1 LNLIEKRKKM
11 AITTDKSKEL
21 WKKAKEVIPLG
32 VSSSFRFHGPENTR
46 YVARAKGAYYWDV
59 DGNRYIDYALAWGP
73 VILGHAYDRVDDYV
87 HEQIKLRG
95 TSTAL
100 TSDLEIE
107 VAEKFIAMCPC
118 VQKVRLVNSGTE
130 ATMHALRLAR
140 GYTGRDKFIKFEGA
154 YHGVHDYV
162 LYSMYAN
169 PIPSYGGR
177 RAPLPVPES
186 SGIPKVVNSTV
197 ITVPYNDKE
206 SLDLALKRSGHEVAA
221 IIVEPVLGNCAAIGP
236 VDGFL
241 EFLRKKCDEYGI
253 VLIFDEVKTGFH
265 LAKGGAQEFY
275 KVTPDLA
282 TYAKA
287 IGNGYPCA
295 AFGGKNEIMDM
306 IGSGGVEQDGTYC
319 GNIVSVAAMNAT
331 LGIIQK
337 EPVLETIFKRGR
349 KLQEGLR
356 SIFEEEGIPAFVTE
370 HPAMIG
376 IIFAE
381 KMPRDQRE
389 WEFTEKAM
397 LSKIVVEAQN
407 RGISK
412 HEVIREPYFLSYSH
426 SEADIDETL
435 NVMADVTHQV
445 KATWKK

>member
-1 LNLIEKRKKM
+1 MTPSYE
-11 AITTDKSKEL
+11 KSKAL
-21 WKKAKEVIPLG
+21 WQKAKEVIPLG

-73 VILGHAYDRVDDYV
+73 VILGHAYDEVDNYV
-87 HEQIKLRG
+87 FEQVRMRG
-95 TSTAL
+95 TTTAL
-100 TSDLEIE
+100 TTDLEVE
-107 VAEKFIAMCPC
+107 AAEKFVAMCPC
-118 VQKVRLVNSGTE
+118 VEKVRLVNSGTE

-140 GYTGRDKFIKFEGA
+140 GYTGRDKYIKFEGA

-169 PIPSYGGR
+169 PVPAYGTR
-177 RAPLPVPES
+177 RSPLPVPES
-186 SGIPKVVNSTV
+186 SGIPKAVNSTV
-197 ITVPYNDKE
+197 ITVPYNDFE
-206 SLDLALKRSGHEVAA
+206 ALDLALKRSWQDVAA
-221 IIVEPVLGNCAAIGP
+221 ILIEPVLGNCACIGP
-236 VDGFL
+236 VEGYL
-241 EFLRKKCDEYGI
+241 EFVRQKCDEYGI

-265 LAKGGAQEFY
+265 LAKGGAQEYY
-275 KVTPDLA
+275 KVIPDLA

-295 AFGGKNEIMDM
+295 AFGGKKELMDM
-306 IGSGGVEQDGTYC
+306 IAVGQVEQDGTYC
-319 GNIVSVAAMNAT
+319 GNVVSVAAINAT
-331 LGIIQK
+331 LGKIMR
-337 EPVLETIFKRGR
+337 EPVLETIFERGR

-356 SIFEEEGIPAFVTE
+356 SIFVEEGIAAIVTE

-376 IIFAE
+376 VIFSE
-381 KMPRDQRE
+381 TMPRDQRE
-389 WEFTEKAM
+389 WENTEKAM
-397 LSKIVVEAQN
+397 LSKIVVEAQK

-426 SEADIDETL
+426 SDADIDETL